1 MGINDVT
8 FDLKR
13 SAGSP
18 TVEGWCLWHWV
29 VLKEDSSRYPYHCS
43 KVLLGTKNRTF
54 WVFIVR
60 RAKMNIFVGSYRQT
74 YLLFTP
80 KQSER
85 KLPRWC
91 SRKIGA
97 GLIMP
102 SIGGD

>member
-1 MGINDVT
+1 
-8 FDLKR
+8 
-13 SAGSP
+13 
-18 TVEGWCLWHWV
+18 
-29 VLKEDSSRYPYHCS
+29 
-43 KVLLGTKNRTF
+43 
-54 WVFIVR
+54 
-60 RAKMNIFVGSYRQT
+60 MNIFVGSYRQT

-91 SRKIGA
+91 SWKIGA